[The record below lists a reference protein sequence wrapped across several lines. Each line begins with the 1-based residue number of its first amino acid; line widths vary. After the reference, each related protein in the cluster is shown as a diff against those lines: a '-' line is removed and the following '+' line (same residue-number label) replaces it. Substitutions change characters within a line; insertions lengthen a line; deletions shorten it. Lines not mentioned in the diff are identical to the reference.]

1 MGTFIHYLL
10 ENVLREVKQ
19 QGKRP
24 ERPALAALV
33 RRYTDEY
40 VRTVIDGY
48 GEKSARF
55 RYLFSRL
62 RETALVIV
70 ENVLDELEHSDF
82 RPVAFELG
90 FGGKN
95 GQLPAVTVTAGD
107 TMLSVTGKVD
117 RVDGWLKNGKL
128 YLRVVDYKTGKKAFD
143 LALSLIHI

>member
-1 MGTFIHYLL
+1 MEYGLRARERTKADFQAPEVGTFIHYLL
-10 ENVLREVKQ
+10 ENVLREVEQ

-95 GQLPAVTVTAGD
+95 GSKTA
-107 TMLSVTGKVD
+107 
-117 RVDGWLKNGKL
+117 DG
-128 YLRVVDYKTGKKAFD
+128 
-143 LALSLIHI
+143 

>member
-1 MGTFIHYLL
+1 MSASRLDQVKSCHFGYFMEYGLRARETDKGGFPGAGGGTFIHYLL
-10 ENVLREVKQ
+10 ENVLREVEQ

-33 RRYTDEY
+33 RQYTDEY

-48 GEKSARF
+48 CEKSARF

-82 RPVAFELG
+82 ACRL
-90 FGGKN
+90 
-95 GQLPAVTVTAGD
+95 
-107 TMLSVTGKVD
+107 
-117 RVDGWLKNGKL
+117 
-128 YLRVVDYKTGKKAFD
+128 
-143 LALSLIHI
+143 